1 MCGDYDSVIGMEK
14 RPAAERFQKKMRGE
28 RLTPANGPASVCGI
42 FVETDDRT
50 GLAKQAAPLRLG
62 GRLSESLPDF

>member
-1 MCGDYDSVIGMEK
+1 
-14 RPAAERFQKKMRGE
+14 MRGE

-50 GLAKQAAPLRLG
+50 GLAKHAAPLRLG
-62 GRLSESLPDF
+62 GRLSENLPDF